1 MRVTIKPKVGYRVRR
16 IKQEMISDSFIDT
29 IGYDVPVIL
38 FDGSDVIM
46 IAGLRSLEAYIDECK
61 NGGDETARF
70 CECFTTIKGNKY
82 VYWRS
87 EEFDEDFI
95 TLVERGDNK
104 K

>member
-1 MRVTIKPKVGYRVRR
+1 MRVTIKAKVGYRVRR
-16 IKQEMISDSFIDT
+16 IKPEEVYDSFVDSL
-29 IGYDVPVIL
+29 GYDVPVVL

-46 IAGLRSLEAYIDECK
+46 IAGLRSLQAYTDECK

-87 EEFDEDFI
+87 EEFDEDFL
-95 TLVERGDNK
+95 TLIERGDNK